1 MAARGSVAK
10 EELTQKILG
19 TFPNAFLNGKEIR
32 IPMFEGGEEV
42 QIKVTLTA
50 AKENID
56 VGASPAG
63 VSTSNLQTPDP
74 TADVVAPSEEEK
86 QTVADLLAKLGL

>member
-10 EELTQKILG
+10 EELTQKILC

-32 IPMFEGGEEV
+32 IPMIEDGMEV

-56 VGASPAG
+56 VGVSPVGVPTSNPQTPSPA
-63 VSTSNLQTPDP
+63 
-74 TADVVAPSEEEK
+74 ADVVAPSADEK
-86 QTVADLLAKLGL
+86 QAVADLLAKLGL